1 MTFPAGQSGC
11 GKTAIASKV
20 EERWKDKYQYGGYY
34 GLIVSE
40 DKQTMKAGFEHLCPE
55 KDLPNFE
62 LSPKEM
68 IKHLVS
74 RLKKKYADE
83 QILLVLDDLDK
94 PHNDVMAA
102 LKGLIY
108 TDKLRIIITTQQQSP
123 FCETFKCLKVT
134 GFSHDQAKE
143 YLKPLK
149 INPEL
154 QDEILR
160 STSCYPIALRVF
172 KGGFMQNK
180 VLIPQ
185 NVWPYPAE
193 RVSKCVGLYYHSF

>member
-1 MTFPAGQSGC
+1 MIFPAGPSGC
-11 GKTAIASKV
+11 GKTAIAGKV
-20 EERWKDKYQYGGYY
+20 EETWKDKYQYGGYY

-55 KDLPNFE
+55 KCLPKFE
-62 LSPKEM
+62 LSPKKM

-74 RLKKKYADE
+74 SLKKKYADE

-94 PHNDVMAA
+94 PYSNVMAA
-102 LKGLIY
+102 LNELEDS
-108 TDKLRIIITTQQQSP
+108 DKLRIIITTQHQDSI
-123 FCETFKCLKVT
+123 CESFKCLKVT
-134 GFSHDQAKE
+134 GFSYHQAKE

-180 VLIPQ
+180 VLIAQ

-193 RVSKCVGLYYHSF
+193 RV